1 MILGIWDYHEDPL
14 SGLYE
19 GFDKEICRQHGQRF
33 SKGVDLQMGWAL
45 PSLVRFRHSSTAGG
59 SLLSGI

>member
-1 MILGIWDYHEDPL
+1 MILRIWNLHEDPL

-19 GFDKEICRQHGQRF
+19 GVDKEICRQHGQRF

-45 PSLVRFRHSSTAGG
+45 PSLVRFRHSSMAGG